1 MLKNLSILGLL
12 SVATLG
18 MVAMPASA
26 DTAVVQQST
35 QDILIEGDGN
45 RTIQSTQQMNQI
57 RRDRAGAARRDN
69 SGVVQDVY
77 QGGTVI
83 GDDNRAYQENT
94 QINVIQERN
103 RPSQNNGRGRGHQP
117 KYRGSSA
124 LGFWPSGLIASYK
137 CLPGC
142 PTATG
147 RSRYPYCP
155 RWGPQENSHDD
166 ND

>member
-12 SVATLG
+12 SAATLG

-94 QINVIQERN
+94 QINVIEERN
-103 RPSQNNGRGRGHQP
+103 RPSHRNGRGRG
-117 KYRGSSA
+117 
-124 LGFWPSGLIASYK
+124 PSRNIEV
-137 CLPGC
+137 
-142 PTATG
+142 
-147 RSRYPYCP
+147 RQR
-155 RWGPQENSHDD
+155 
-166 ND
+166 